1 MKVMIKIIFF
11 ITLTGVMGTAGFFAG
26 RHLTKVEAE
35 PVVAAVTEK
44 NEPLYKL
51 PLGRFFAQIV
61 KPKHFFNIRFN
72 LDVYIVGAANFER
85 MNGGLSRNQMR
96 EEVLRHLSNM
106 VETTMWVEE
115 SKKAEIDENELGLAI
130 ARRLYQAYPMV
141 RTAQVSEL
149 LATRNSRKEVTAAR
163 E

>member
-1 MKVMIKIIFF
+1 MMKILLF
-11 ITLTGVMGTAGFFAG
+11 ITLVGVMGTAGFFAG
-26 RHLTKVEAE
+26 RHFTTVEDA
-35 PVVAAVTEK
+35 PVLAAVTSE

-61 KPKHFFNIRFN
+61 KPKHFLNIRFN

-115 SKKAEIDENELGLAI
+115 SKKAEINETEFGLAI
-130 ARRLYQAYPMV
+130 ARKLYHTYPMV

-149 LATRNSRKEVTAAR
+149 LAIRNTRDQITSMNE
-163 E
+163 